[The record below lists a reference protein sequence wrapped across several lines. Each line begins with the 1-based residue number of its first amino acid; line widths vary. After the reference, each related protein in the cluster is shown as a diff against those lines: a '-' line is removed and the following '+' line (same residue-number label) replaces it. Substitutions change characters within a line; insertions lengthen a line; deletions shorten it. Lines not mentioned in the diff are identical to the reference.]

1 MTIPSPT
8 DENIS
13 NKPNS
18 LTVQKYHS
26 FVRHLRLTKDGS
38 TSSRLRIAK
47 HHFHPKVVTSEGKIS
62 STTDRGTGEEIG
74 LTTCDQNKQ
83 SKDDNDYYIVGPN
96 CSITTAE
103 MHHNTFVGRGKPTL
117 TRKLEEMA
125 EKEAEKKEC
134 EEKKKKQKL
143 EAIEKAVL
151 VDIHSQVDERVS
163 KLIHD
168 REESIRSDY
177 MKQIKA
183 RDSMIKELSEQKDGL
198 TEELLGTGCSCS

>member
-47 HHFHPKVVTSEGKIS
+47 HHFHPKVVTSEGKIF

-74 LTTCDQNKQ
+74 LTTCDRNKQ
-83 SKDDNDYYIVGPN
+83 SKGDDDYYIVGPN
-96 CSITTAE
+96 CSITAAE
-103 MHHNTFVGRGKPTL
+103 TLYNAFVGRGKPII
-117 TRKLEEMA
+117 TRKSEEA
-125 EKEAEKKEC
+125 AVKEAETKEC
-134 EEKKKKQKL
+134 ERKKKKQKL
-143 EAIEKAVL
+143 EAYERAVL
-151 VDIHSQVDERVS
+151 VDIHSQLDERAS
-163 KLIHD
+163 KLLQD
-168 REESIRSDY
+168 REEKTQQDY
-177 MKQIKA
+177 IN
-183 RDSMIKELSEQKDGL
+183 
-198 TEELLGTGCSCS
+198 LL